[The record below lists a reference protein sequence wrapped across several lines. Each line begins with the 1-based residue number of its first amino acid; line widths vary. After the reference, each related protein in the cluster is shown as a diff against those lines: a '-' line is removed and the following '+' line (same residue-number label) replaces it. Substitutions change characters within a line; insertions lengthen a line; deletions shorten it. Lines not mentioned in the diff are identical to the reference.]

1 MSSLQR
7 ANFSIFVPFVISL
20 LSNLPTVLS
29 TQQTTVVEAFAV
41 RGSSSHHRRV
51 SNSQLVSSPTAR
63 YTGFFDG
70 LSDLWDEV
78 VEVSTYGPSERKL
91 LKQQREKQKQQ
102 LQPQD
107 ERYVEEKAISND
119 NDEQPNSLDEN
130 DDSGAWMEAFAAEKD
145 KRIPTE
151 ESDAPIDGYGLRD
164 LLVAKWGVP
173 LDLDFQRSAFQVDV
187 LYCAILPV
195 VGYGVRKGR
204 GRALPGRHES
214 ELNYLMHLQG
224 VIEVL
229 AQYDQ
234 LEGFMAFIETTNKT
248 PKRGTDS
255 VLYQMKLSREDLN
268 RVLNL

>member
-1 MSSLQR
+1 M
-7 ANFSIFVPFVISL
+7 
-20 LSNLPTVLS
+20 
-29 TQQTTVVEAFAV
+29 EAFIV
-41 RGSSSHHRRV
+41 RGSCSHHTRR

-70 LSDLWDEV
+70 LSDLWEEV

-91 LKQQREKQKQQ
+91 LKQQREQRKQQ
-102 LQPQD
+102 LQQQD
-107 ERYVEEKAISND
+107 EQFAFEKALSND
-119 NDEQPNSLDEN
+119 NDEQPTSSYDLDEN

-145 KRIPTE
+145 KRTPTE
-151 ESDAPIDGYGLRD
+151 ESNAPIDGYGLRD
-164 LLVAKWGVP
+164 LLVEKWGVP

-195 VGYGVRKGR
+195 VGYGARKGR

-229 AQYDQ
+229 DQYDQ
-234 LEGFMAFIETTNKT
+234 LEGFLAFVETTNKV

-255 VLYQMKLSREDLN
+255 VLYQMKLNREDLN